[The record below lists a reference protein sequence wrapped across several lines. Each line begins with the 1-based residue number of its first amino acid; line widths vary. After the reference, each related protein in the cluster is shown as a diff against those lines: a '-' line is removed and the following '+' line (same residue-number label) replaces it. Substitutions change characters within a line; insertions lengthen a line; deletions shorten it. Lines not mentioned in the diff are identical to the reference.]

1 MTGIQAP
8 QQVSL
13 DLNETACSGIDE
25 NPVQL
30 DLVSIMFRKDRLS
43 SLLRHQQD
51 NYKSKTPEP
60 PPRDDERA
68 SYSTIKSM
76 VVPDPSSIVF
86 EPYVS
91 SSSSA
96 SDNDSLSEEIVP
108 VYYQESIVIQIN
120 VDNLEQLELDS
131 DYSIQTSGPI
141 SPHICDVCILDL
153 LEFQEDIKKYEHLSY
168 FPVLKQTIFFD
179 TIFSS
184 DERDAIMQ
192 NIVQV
197 DYPKDAILFSQGELP
212 SYLYIIVDGTV
223 EYIQTDVK
231 GNSNT
236 LQRLYHFIQV
246 LILRYTGSVIGEAD
260 IYNNNRYE
268 YYCVTCESVIIV
280 NVIYNQ
286 VIVLRLTATFV
297 KQLISENHRYELV
310 LE

>member
-108 VYYQESIVIQIN
+108 VYYQELIVI
-120 VDNLEQLELDS
+120 
-131 DYSIQTSGPI
+131 
-141 SPHICDVCILDL
+141 
-153 LEFQEDIKKYEHLSY
+153 
-168 FPVLKQTIFFD
+168 
-179 TIFSS
+179 
-184 DERDAIMQ
+184 
-192 NIVQV
+192 
-197 DYPKDAILFSQGELP
+197 
-212 SYLYIIVDGTV
+212 
-223 EYIQTDVK
+223 
-231 GNSNT
+231 
-236 LQRLYHFIQV
+236 
-246 LILRYTGSVIGEAD
+246 
-260 IYNNNRYE
+260 
-268 YYCVTCESVIIV
+268 
-280 NVIYNQ
+280 
-286 VIVLRLTATFV
+286 
-297 KQLISENHRYELV
+297 
-310 LE
+310 